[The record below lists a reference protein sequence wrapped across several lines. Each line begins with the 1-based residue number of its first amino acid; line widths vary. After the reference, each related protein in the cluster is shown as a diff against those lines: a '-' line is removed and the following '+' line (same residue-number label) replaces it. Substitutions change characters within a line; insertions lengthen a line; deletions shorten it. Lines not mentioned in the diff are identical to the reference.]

1 MSDEISDAKS
11 FCKKL
16 ADEYWKYYY
25 DNARN
30 RLIVNDNYGRNKE
43 FLAESIAESRC
54 SQTPREISILAKEEM
69 EK

>member
-43 FLAESIAESRC
+43 LRKKKLLF
-54 SQTPREISILAKEEM
+54 
-69 EK
+69 